1 MNIFD
6 RAKNILFSP
15 KAEWPVIAGEPSST
29 GDVMKY
35 AAILG
40 LIPALMGL
48 IGSVMFVNSIGI
60 NLGFG
65 FYLVNFTLNY
75 LMGLGVIYLMGIIAG
90 ALASSF
96 AGTNSPVAGLKLV
109 VYSGT
114 ALWVAG
120 FLAIIPALGLIA
132 VLVGL
137 VYAGYL
143 ISIGATPVLKI
154 PSDKVFGYVAV
165 LVVIWLVVAMI
176 LSWLVNA
183 IAWAL
188 AGPTLTLPVY
198 S

>member
-15 KAEWPVIAGEPSST
+15 KTEWPVIAGEPSST

-48 IGSVMFVNSIGI
+48 IGSVMFVNSVGI

-96 AGTNSPVAGLKLV
+96 AGTNSSVAGLKLV

-143 ISIGATPVLKI
+143 ISIGAPPVLKI

-165 LVVIWLVVAMI
+165 LVVTWLVVAMI